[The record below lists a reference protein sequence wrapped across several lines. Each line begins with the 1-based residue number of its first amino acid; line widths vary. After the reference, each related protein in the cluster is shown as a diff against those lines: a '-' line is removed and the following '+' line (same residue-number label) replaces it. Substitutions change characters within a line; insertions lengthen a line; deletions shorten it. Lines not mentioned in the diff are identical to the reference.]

1 MELNW
6 KSITERQ
13 SKNPVIVGNLKKKT
27 LLNNTWVK
35 EEVSREN
42 LNYLVLNG
50 NENTT
55 NQKQSGA

>member
-35 EEVSREN
+35 EEVSREIYSYFE
-42 LNYLVLNG
+42 LNEK
-50 NENTT
+50 ENTILYLFK
-55 NQKQSGA
+55 N